1 MNKITKFLLIILCIL
16 AFAYFLLSN
25 YNKEM
30 EDMPSKVGA
39 KIGGGEL
46 TMNEYYSLIQYFDTY
61 KDYVSKKE
69 YKSAYSML
77 GASYR
82 NYLSYD
88 EYESKISKK
97 EMDKLQIDDVNIITA
112 STFEIVTDISGEK
125 EIYSIIID
133 KQINKP
139 KIYPESFL
147 DYKNVEISKKQKNVK
162 CILKDYIVNN
172 DKCILNFE
180 INNNNKNKF
189 ILNEATLYTN
199 LADVVKVEEKVE
211 VNSKE
216 VKSFSLSFDTDYA
229 FPNEVVLKGA
239 VGDKDIEL
247 VFKINNW

>member
-1 MNKITKFLLIILCIL
+1 MNKITKFLLIVLCIL
-16 AFAYFLLSN
+16 AFAYFLLNN
-25 YNKEM
+25 YTKNI
-30 EDMPSKVGA
+30 EDMASKVGN

-61 KDYVSKKE
+61 KDYVLKKE

-82 NYLSYD
+82 NYVSYD

-97 EMDKLQIDDVNIITA
+97 EIDKLQVEDVNIITT
-112 STFEIVTDISGEK
+112 STFEIVTDMSGEK
-125 EIYSIIID
+125 EFYSIIID

-147 DYKNVEISKKQKNVK
+147 DYKNVEVTKKQKNVK

-172 DKCILNFE
+172 DKCTLNFE
-180 INNNNKNKF
+180 ISNNNKDKF
-189 ILNEATLYTN
+189 SLNEATLYTN
-199 LADVVKVEEKVE
+199 LADAVKVEEKVE

-216 VKSFSLSFDTDYA
+216 LKSFSLSFDTDYA
-229 FPNEVVLKGA
+229 FPNEVVLKGTI
-239 VGDKDIEL
+239 GNKDSEF
-247 VFKINNW
+247 VFKINN

>member
-1 MNKITKFLLIILCIL
+1 MNKITKFLLIVFCIL

-25 YNKEM
+25 YTKET
-30 EDMPSKVGA
+30 EDMASKVGN
-39 KIGGGEL
+39 KIGGAEL
-46 TMNEYYSLIQYFDTY
+46 TMNEYYSLIQYFDAY
-61 KDYVSKKE
+61 KDYVLKKE

-82 NYLSYD
+82 NYVSYD

-97 EMDKLQIDDVNIITA
+97 EIDKLQIEDVSTITT

-147 DYKNVEISKKQKNVK
+147 DHKDVEISKNQKNVK

-180 INNNNKNKF
+180 ISNNNKEKF
-189 ILNEATLYTN
+189 SLNEATLYTN
-199 LADVVKVEEKVE
+199 LADVVTIGENVE

-229 FPNEVVLKGA
+229 FPNKAILKCAIGN
-239 VGDKDIEL
+239 KDIEL
-247 VFKINNW
+247 IFEINN